1 MAINKQARL
10 TFCGGAG
17 EVTGSNFL
25 FEAEG
30 TKILI
35 DCGLIQGRKIRD
47 DRNFEPFPYN
57 PKEISALFVT
67 HAHMDHTG
75 RIPRLVRHGYK
86 GPIYSTLPTKRIS
99 EVMLEDSLGIFEK
112 ESKDDNLPLVYEEP
126 DIASSMR
133 LWKTVSYH
141 QPVSAGP
148 FSVVFR
154 DSGHILGSAMI
165 EITYNGKKI
174 IFTSDLG
181 NSPASLLKDTE
192 IVTDADY
199 LVMESVYGDRNH
211 EPHEERKKRMEET
224 VENTVKFRGALL
236 IPAFSLERT
245 QDLLFEINNLVEN
258 KRIPPVP
265 IFLDSPLAIKVTKIY
280 KESGEFFNKETR
292 SQIRGGDDIF
302 NFPGLR
308 ATLTTEESKNIRL
321 IRNPKIIIAGSG
333 MSNGGRIIHHEKLY
347 LPDPRSTLL
356 LVGYQAAGTPGRML
370 QEGAKTI
377 RILGADV
384 AVNAKVVSI
393 FGYSSHKDGDHL
405 FSFVENTAEK
415 VNKVFVVLG
424 EPKSSMFLAQRLR
437 DYLGIDAFVP
447 ERGESVTLEF

>member
-1 MAINKQARL
+1 MLIKQAQL

-75 RIPRLVRHGYK
+75 RIPRLVREGYK

-112 ESKDDNLPLVYEEP
+112 ESKDDNLPLVYEES

-141 QPVSAGP
+141 EPVFIGP
-148 FSVVFR
+148 FSVIFR

-165 EITYNGKKI
+165 EVTYNEKKI

-211 EPHEERKKRMEET
+211 EPHKEKIKRMEET
-224 VENTVKFRGALL
+224 VENTVKSKGALL

-280 KESGEFFNKETR
+280 KESGEFFNSETR
-292 SQIRGGDDIF
+292 GQIRGGDDIF

-308 ATLTTEESKNIRL
+308 MTLTTEESKNIRL
-321 IRNPKIIIAGSG
+321 IPNPKIIIAGSG

-347 LPDPRSTLL
+347 LPDSRSTLL

-370 QEGAKTI
+370 QEGIKRI
-377 RILGADV
+377 RILGADIE
-384 AVNAKVVSI
+384 VNAKVTSI

-424 EPKSSMFLAQRLR
+424 EPKSSMFLAQRLK
-437 DYLGIDAFVP
+437 DYLGVNAFVP
-447 ERGESVTLEF
+447 ERGETVTLEF